1 MAITVRL
8 FAALRDAAGT
18 SQVEVEPGTLPQVVD
33 GLCARFGEPFATRV
47 TVASGLL
54 DGKPVRLDD
63 DRAVADGAE
72 LALLPPF
79 SGGSGVPAQER
90 RTDHLLLAGSLL
102 VPALLAL
109 GVYSDRWAF
118 GLVVVVVGLGSVI
131 DFHMA
136 LGDAGLRTVLPTT
149 VPLAVGPVL
158 LLLFGP
164 SWAVAWTP
172 GMIALAVM
180 LTFLLALASPR
191 RHETAS
197 VVGSTLLAGSLVA
210 AGTAALLL
218 LYDAVPAVQ
227 LTVGL
232 ALIALA
238 DVAGTLITRRSLR
251 PRLRAL
257 VLAPGGVAVLA
268 ALAAW
273 AVTGRPTPTLLA
285 GFVVAAM
292 IAAAGSARL
301 RHVLRRPDS
310 QAHPRPALLIGTAD
324 AVLIGVPLA
333 FAWLQFVAVG
343 S

>member
-1 MAITVRL
+1 VAITVRL

-18 SQVEVEPGTLPQVVD
+18 SQVEVEPGTLSQIVD
-33 GLCARFGEPFATRV
+33 GLCERFGEPFATRV

-54 DGKPVRLDD
+54 DGKPVRLDE
-63 DRAVADGAE
+63 DRAVEDGAE

-79 SGGSGVPAQER
+79 SGGSGASPRER
-90 RTDHLLLAGSLL
+90 RVDLVLLAGSLL

-118 GLVVVVVGLGSVI
+118 GMVVVVVGLGSVI

-136 LGDAGLRTVLPTT
+136 LGSAGLRTLLPAT

-164 SWAVAWTP
+164 SWAVDWMP
-172 GMIALAVM
+172 GMIAVAVM

-197 VVGSTLLAGSLVA
+197 IVGSSLLAGSLVA

-218 LYDAVPAVQ
+218 LYDAAPAV
-227 LTVGL
+227 LLAAAL

-238 DVAGTLITRRSLR
+238 DAAGNLITRRSLR
-251 PRLRAL
+251 PRLRAM
-257 VLAPGGVAVLA
+257 VLAPGVVA
-268 ALAAW
+268 ALAALVLW
-273 AVTGRPTPTLLA
+273 AVIGRPTPTLLA
-285 GFVVAAM
+285 GFVLAAM
-292 IAAAGSARL
+292 IAAVGSARL
-301 RHVLRRPDS
+301 RHMLRQPDS

-333 FAWLQFVAVG
+333 FAWLQLTSLG
-343 S
+343 R